1 MIAVERPRYASV
13 FFFLLGYVITMVAIF
28 YGLISAREDQRG
40 RSAGE
45 AEAAWTIWR
54 EAAAEQAS
62 PNGPVQ
68 RKIPKSPLPPIRVLL
83 LHHFG
88 TMATG
93 ALVFGSILY
102 GMFCFL
108 VRGMLIRSHVPSE
121 SQHDEVVAPRP
132 EDGPD

>member
-1 MIAVERPRYASV
+1 MIAVDRPRYASV
-13 FFFLLGYVITMVAIF
+13 CVFLLGYVITMAAIF
-28 YGLISAREDQRG
+28 YGLVSAREDQRG

-45 AEAAWTIWR
+45 AEAAWTEWR

-62 PNGPVQ
+62 PEGPVQ

-88 TMATG
+88 TMMAG

-108 VRGMLIRSHVPSE
+108 VRGMLIRSHVLSE
-121 SQHDEVVAPRP
+121 PQYDGVTDPPP
-132 EDGPD
+132 EDAPD